1 MNFFNQAGIER
12 LERRNNRE
20 LKAAFETARNR
31 KLLGRFDQPR
41 LAPSG
46 RMSLCAVNAY
56 SRIWWGR
63 IVCEQI
69 SRHLCPGNGTD
80 QDRTVYFVT
89 LVDINCAT
97 SVCDV
102 EPKLTQFRKSLR
114 RGLRGISHWGVIE
127 PAYYANLQVGVR
139 FQGKRCLFW
148 HMHALA
154 WGLSVRKM
162 RKLIRKLE
170 ASGQYRAI
178 AEGFKGAHSRRVK
191 AGDLAKVTGYMLKS
205 PCNAYRVARRDMIA
219 PDGNPVVNAD
229 GEIQARFFQRKTKN
243 LRPGERIRLFL
254 AMKNLR
260 LDQLSVAGGEGT
272 KLLAEA
278 RRIALST

>member
-20 LKAAFETARNR
+20 LKVAFETARNR
-31 KLLGRFDQPR
+31 RLLGRFDRAR
-41 LAPSG
+41 LTPCE
-46 RMSLCAVNAY
+46 RTSLCAVNAY
-56 SRIWWGR
+56 SRIWWGQ
-63 IVCEQI
+63 IVCNQI
-69 SRHLCPGNGTD
+69 SRHLCPGNGIDHT
-80 QDRTVYFVT
+80 RTVHFVT
-89 LVDINCAT
+89 LLDVNCAT
-97 SVCDV
+97 AVSDTA
-102 EPKLTQFRKSLR
+102 PNLARIRKSLR

-127 PAYYANLQVGVR
+127 PAYYTNLQVGVR

-148 HMHALA
+148 HTHALA
-154 WGLSVRKM
+154 WGLSVKKM
-162 RKLIRKLE
+162 RKLIQKLE
-170 ASGQYRAI
+170 ASGLYLAI

-205 PCNAYRVARRDMIA
+205 PVNAYRVAKQDMIA
-219 PDGNPVVNAD
+219 QDGNPVVNDD
-229 GEIQARFFQRKTKN
+229 GEVQASFFHNKGQLRK
-243 LRPGERIRLFL
+243 GERIRLFL

-260 LDQLSVAGGEGT
+260 LDQLSFAGGEGT